1 MINIHLN
8 GDMVRCPDIAEIK
21 KRISETYDKD
31 RRCKYGIHE
40 CYCERWNKYISEQI
54 EIKMFSEYG
63 RCIFAYNSSCPNHKK
78 HVKTGNMQK
87 SFKIDN
93 VNYRKL
99 TSSAHYLVKKS
110 QFKTLF
116 ITLTFPQF
124 KRKVNEKEF
133 NQYFSKFIEN
143 LRSHYSAAGYVA
155 VRERGDVNNRYHF
168 HLLLSIPFISFIT
181 LNRIWCN
188 TISDICVF
196 SKCAVRTTK
205 KTRFITNPGYALRYV
220 CKYFAKSKG
229 ATSKTRV
236 IFISNNLIREPR
248 HFDNK
253 NCEYYTPQDMFDDY
267 KSIRVT
273 KTSDFTTGYRI
284 TDAKEFD
291 RFTERVLNKLFNLT
305 KENNNLFCPGTG

>member
-8 GDMVRCPDIAEIK
+8 GDIVRCPDIARIQAEAKELRYRHRICKFNEHEDDCKVWQNSLECYQEIK
-21 KRISETYDKD
+21 KNSKEVHCCLTCSDK
-31 RRCKYGIHE
+31 CP
-40 CYCERWNKYISEQI
+40 
-54 EIKMFSEYG
+54 G
-63 RCIFAYNSSCPNHKK
+63 RKK
-78 HVKTGNMQK
+78 HIDTGRMQK
-87 SFKIDN
+87 SFNIDN

-99 TSSAHYLVKKS
+99 ASSAYYLVKTS

-116 ITLTFPQF
+116 ITLTFPPF
-124 KRKVNEKEF
+124 KKKVNEKEF
-133 NQYFSKFIEN
+133 NQYFSKFVEN
-143 LRSHYSAAGYVA
+143 LRTNHNAAGYVA

-181 LNRIWCN
+181 LNHIWCN
-188 TISDICVF
+188 TISDICEF

-205 KTRFITNPGYALRYV
+205 ETLFINNPGYALRYV

-229 ATSKTRV
+229 ATSRTRV
-236 IFISNNLIREPR
+236 IFISNNLIRYPR

-267 KSIRVT
+267 KSIRIT

-291 RFTERVLNKLFNLT
+291 RFTENILNKLFNLT